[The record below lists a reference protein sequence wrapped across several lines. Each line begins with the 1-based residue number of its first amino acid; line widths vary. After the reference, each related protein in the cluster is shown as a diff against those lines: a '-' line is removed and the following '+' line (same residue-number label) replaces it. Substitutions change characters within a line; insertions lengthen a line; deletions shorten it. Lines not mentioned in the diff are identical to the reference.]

1 MRASWEP
8 PDARRSGEDRVE
20 RNARLGYRLGKEVLA
35 AVENRVILLPRK
47 LAVKRKEPRLQSF
60 PGGDRV
66 LDNIFS
72 QECNFIY
79 LHLSWGWEPGMRW
92 VLVVLAVVGIAASS
106 LALREHY
113 RTDTSPCSINDR
125 WDCGIVNH
133 SPYAMLFGVP
143 VAVLGIAGYLLLGVL
158 AFWKAYRLALVAALG
173 GLGFALYLAHIESA
187 VLGVWCIYCVISL
200 GVISL
205 LTLLILGTVIV
216 SLASRSRKTAWV

>member
-1 MRASWEP
+1 
-8 PDARRSGEDRVE
+8 
-20 RNARLGYRLGKEVLA
+20 
-35 AVENRVILLPRK
+35 
-47 LAVKRKEPRLQSF
+47 
-60 PGGDRV
+60 
-66 LDNIFS
+66 
-72 QECNFIY
+72 
-79 LHLSWGWEPGMRW
+79 MRW
-92 VLVVLAVVGIAASS
+92 VLIVLAVFGIAVSA

-143 VAVLGIAGYLLLGVL
+143 VAVLGIAGYILLGLL
-158 AFWKAYRLALVAALG
+158 AFMKAYRLMLVAALA

-205 LTLLILGTVIV
+205 LTLLVLGTVVVGLI
-216 SLASRSRKTAWV
+216 RGRRETT